1 MIRWQRPNA
10 SEISNRILCID
21 MQLSRGNG
29 LLEVLF
35 LFDEVSIISSFVGG
49 LRPRSMIAS
58 SSLSI
63 APPLTC
69 HIMSLRGRMHICTNN
84 PFDKE
89 TAIVLWI
96 KIRNY
101 VNVQVGTCT
110 AYFSATYLPTFEFV
124 LLIESF
130 CWKAHG
136 LRTYWRLPCLVRSV
150 SGGTCTSTGWRFR
163 SCTLVWLTEFWD
175 VPPSCWGSR

>member
-49 LRPRSMIAS
+49 LHPRSMIAS

-63 APPLTC
+63 APPLIC
-69 HIMSLRGRMHICTNN
+69 HIMSLRGRMHICTYN
-84 PFDKE
+84 PADKE

-110 AYFSATYLPTFEFV
+110 AYSSAKASYYSLSIESNCWKVHV
-124 LLIESF
+124 LL
-130 CWKAHG
+130 
-136 LRTYWRLPCLVRSV
+136 TYWRLPCPVRSE
-150 SGGTCTSTGWRFR
+150 SGGTCTTQSYIIWAL
-163 SCTLVWLTEFWD
+163 CTFIFYRRT
-175 VPPSCWGSR
+175 RT